1 MRALWHLAVTLDLLL
16 STHVASSCYAT
27 ALWVALA
34 LIIIVVVVIAAV
46 VLSVTIIVVVSV

>member
-46 VLSVTIIVVVSV
+46 VLSVTIIVVVPV